1 MSHLFRPNE
10 NTQMTFRR
18 LVSLLKPVF
27 VEDGPNERT
36 YQKKVYNVFPKYLR
50 EAGSMYFQ
58 YILVNLKEK
67 SNLKSLNFN
76 RVKFKLKT
84 KTAFRKVNSS
94 RLCISLICF
103 GAVCILTES
112 VLLSFCYLK
121 FPLSFLTEKEYMN
134 K

>member
-27 VEDGPNERT
+27 AEDGPNERT
-36 YQKKVYNVFPKYLR
+36 YQKKVYNVFLKCLR

-67 SNLKSLNFN
+67 SNLKSLIIN
-76 RVKFKLKT
+76 
-84 KTAFRKVNSS
+84 
-94 RLCISLICF
+94 I
-103 GAVCILTES
+103 
-112 VLLSFCYLK
+112 
-121 FPLSFLTEKEYMN
+121 
-134 K
+134 